1 MIGTVHNCDCISGV
15 RGRATGMMVA
25 VAVGMVLLPAVAVSR
40 QAERPAQAPTYTLLY
55 SFTGGTDGAN
65 PFAGLVRDAAGNL
78 YGTTDGG
85 GAGGAGVVF
94 KLDIAGAET
103 VLHSFIGPPT
113 DGGFPDAGLV
123 RDAAGDLFGTTSFG
137 GAFDAGVVFKLD
149 KFGKEI
155 MLHSFAGY
163 PTDGANPYTVLVRD
177 TAGNFYGTTLEGGPS
192 GDGVVFK
199 LNMAGYESVLFSFN
213 GAMEGGNPGGG
224 LVRDAAG
231 NLYGTTSYGGAGGC
245 PFGQGCGVVFKF
257 DPTGNET
264 LVHSFAGSPADG
276 GVPSGGASVSGG
288 LVRDAAG
295 NLYGTTYSGG
305 ASDSGV
311 VFKLTP

>member
-1 MIGTVHNCDCISGV
+1 
-15 RGRATGMMVA
+15 
-25 VAVGMVLLPAVAVSR
+25 
-40 QAERPAQAPTYTLLY
+40 
-55 SFTGGTDGAN
+55 
-65 PFAGLVRDAAGNL
+65 
-78 YGTTDGG
+78 
-85 GAGGAGVVF
+85 
-94 KLDIAGAET
+94 
-103 VLHSFIGPPT
+103 
-113 DGGFPDAGLV
+113 
-123 RDAAGDLFGTTSFG
+123 
-137 GAFDAGVVFKLD
+137 
-149 KFGKEI
+149 
-155 MLHSFAGY
+155 
-163 PTDGANPYTVLVRD
+163 
-177 TAGNFYGTTLEGGPS
+177 
-192 GDGVVFK
+192 
-199 LNMAGYESVLFSFN
+199 MAGYESVLFSFN

-276 GVPSGGASVSGG
+276 GVPSGGLPSADLVRDAAGNLYGTTYSGGASGYGIVFKLDTADQETILHSFAGPPTDGGYPNAGLVRDAAGNLYGTTSYGGSASPFGVVFKLDTAGRETILHNFFGYEGAFPYAG